1 MSQNILIVRLIIPLH
16 SDHAF
21 MIGKGL
27 IMEEE
32 VYSENPVEVDLY
44 SASDGGHEMDPLSLY
59 LKQISSYPLLS
70 KEQELE
76 IGEYIQTYKRS
87 LRELDEEFQAEQL
100 NRQEYL
106 KTKKE
111 LEGMLEHYRNRM
123 ITSNL
128 RLVVSIAKKYQHRG
142 LSLLD
147 LIDEG
152 NIGLIEAVERF
163 DYTRKCKFST
173 YGTWWIQQAVIKAIA
188 DKGRTIRIPIHVLN
202 IIRKTFSVA
211 KHLTQEYGREPNY
224 EEIAE
229 YMDTTSEHVE
239 NIMKYSG
246 ETASLDVTVDDE
258 NVTTLSDLVF
268 SEDYEEPFDSMFY
281 LNLQDILD
289 RSMDE
294 LSQRER
300 KIITF
305 RFGLSGY
312 SPLTLEEIGKILGIT
327 RERVRQ
333 IQNKAIIRMR
343 DIAMICD
350 LQSVL

>member
-1 MSQNILIVRLIIPLH
+1 MVDEL
-16 SDHAF
+16 F
-21 MIGKGL
+21 T
-27 IMEEE
+27 
-32 VYSENPVEVDLY
+32 ENSADVDLY
-44 SASDGGHEMDPLSLY
+44 SNADTGYEMDPLSLY
-59 LKQISSYPLLS
+59 LKQIAAYPLLS
-70 KEQELE
+70 KNEELE
-76 IGEYIQTYKRS
+76 IGEYIHTYKHG
-87 LRELDEEFQAEQL
+87 LKELDEEYHTGQIQ
-100 NRQEYL
+100 RPEYL
-106 KTKKE
+106 AAKKE
-111 LEGMLEHYRNRM
+111 LEGALEYYRNRM

-211 KHLTQEYGREPNY
+211 KHLTQENGREPSY
-224 EEIAE
+224 DEIAE

-294 LSQRER
+294 LSERER
-300 KIITF
+300 KIITL

-333 IQNKAIIRMR
+333 IQNKAIVRMR
-343 DIAMICD
+343 DIAMIRD

>member
-1 MSQNILIVRLIIPLH
+1 MVDEL
-16 SDHAF
+16 F
-21 MIGKGL
+21 T
-27 IMEEE
+27 
-32 VYSENPVEVDLY
+32 ENSADVELY
-44 SASDGGHEMDPLSLY
+44 SNTETGYEMDPLSLY
-59 LKQISSYPLLS
+59 LKQIAAYPLLS
-70 KEQELE
+70 KDEELE
-76 IGEYIQTYKRS
+76 IGEYIQTYKNG
-87 LRELDEEFQAEQL
+87 LKELDEEYHTGQIQ
-100 NRQEYL
+100 RPEYL
-106 KTKKE
+106 AAKKE
-111 LEGMLEHYRNRM
+111 LEGALEYYRNRM

-281 LNLQDILD
+281 LNLQEILD

-294 LSQRER
+294 LSERER
-300 KIITF
+300 KIITL

-343 DIAMICD
+343 DIAMIRD
-350 LQSVL
+350 LQAVR